1 MKTNGQ
7 IPGSLSHRP
16 STMIFIGCKQARP
29 SPTGTKETHVS
40 RNGGSKPTVCPI
52 ETNSNTSR
60 RTDMTTAATARP
72 IIQRYFEL
80 APSRDTEEYF
90 ALFADDALVEDEGKE
105 YRGIESIRA
114 WRTEVPLVVYTIT
127 SIEPVGEN
135 VIVTCTVTGD
145 FPGSPFAGLKFH
157 FEQFDAD
164 QVKVLRIRT

>member
-1 MKTNGQ
+1 MTDVG
-7 IPGSLSHRP
+7 IPLGRP
-16 STMIFIGCKQARP
+16 VRP
-29 SPTGTKETHVS
+29 EEVAEVVAFLVSDRASAIVGAEHVVD
-40 RNGGSKPTVCPI
+40 GGSKPTVRPI
-52 ETNSNTSR
+52 ETNSNTCR
-60 RTDMTTAATARP
+60 RTDMTIAATAHP

-90 ALFADDALVEDEGKE
+90 ALFADDALVEDEGEE

-114 WRTEVPLVVYTIT
+114 WRTEVPLVEYTIT
-127 SIEPVGEN
+127 GIEPVDEK
-135 VIVTCTVTGD
+135 VVVTCTVTGD